1 MTDISPLIDEWYTAK
16 QNAEQW
22 ALKEVELRKQ
32 IFAEAFPDPDVGANK
47 VKLPHGMALV
57 GTYRLNYRIDQ
68 AALEESKFLIPPET
82 FEAVVHYRPEIRDGK
97 FRALTDDER
106 LLFTPFLTISA
117 GTPGLEIK
125 SAKKVRW

>member
-1 MTDISPLIDEWYTAK
+1 MTYATPLLDEWYEAK

-22 ALKEVELRKQ
+22 ALKEVNLRKQ
-32 IFAEAFPDPDVGANK
+32 IFAEAFPSPDVGANK

-68 AALEESKFLIPPET
+68 AALEESKSLIPAET
-82 FEAVVHYRPEIRDGK
+82 FETVVSYRPEIRDGK
-97 FRALTDDER
+97 FRALSDEEQ
-106 LLFTPFLTISA
+106 LLFTPFVTITP
-117 GTPGLEIK
+117 GTPSLEIK